1 MHDTL
6 ALRGSVIYDQLGE
19 AEIEEVKKE
28 VELFLDG
35 AIPEIE
41 VNWGKLKTVYLM
53 GCVVELVGMWYF
65 NLCKHEYTTIIVL
78 RDNFLLN

>member
-1 MHDTL
+1 MKQYEEEIRALKLELSMHDTL

-41 VNWGKLKTVYLM
+41 VN
-53 GCVVELVGMWYF
+53 
-65 NLCKHEYTTIIVL
+65 
-78 RDNFLLN
+78 

>member
-6 ALRGSVIYDQLGE
+6 ALRGSVSYDQLGE

-41 VNWGKLKTVYLM
+41 VN
-53 GCVVELVGMWYF
+53 
-65 NLCKHEYTTIIVL
+65 
-78 RDNFLLN
+78 